1 MGQVDV
7 LCELLD
13 RISSGFCG
21 GLRGPGFMPTL
32 LKRAGD
38 EDYYIG
44 RQRGSSKV
52 DFSVFLP
59 AASCMGTVCPRKK
72 SRVDTSL
79 SLLESNLK
87 KDAKDPFS
95 ILPDECLFEI
105 FRCLPGPRDR
115 SICAGVSKRWLTL
128 QSSMHR
134 SEFKNTYKHFSKTL
148 GESHHGHSSN
158 TAQVTG
164 AADLG
169 QYSHED
175 LSEEE
180 FSEAA
185 GEEANV
191 MDIVV
196 GSKGTAERGMSK
208 KRPRWAP
215 GDLTRCLE
223 GKKATDIRLAAIAVC
238 TGGRGGLGK
247 LLIRGSISYR
257 GITNTG
263 LSAIGLGCPALK
275 VLSLWDCPLVGDSG
289 LAAIAKGC
297 KLLEKLDLSKCPWIG
312 DKGLESVA
320 VNCPNLLTLNLE
332 SCPQVGNK
340 SLKAIGQSCVRLQ
353 SLSINDCFLVSDEG
367 VLMILSNTKT
377 LMKLKLQ
384 ALRLTD
390 IILAA
395 VGNYGESLTDL
406 CLESLVNVT
415 EKGFMSMGNAM
426 GLQKLKHLS
435 VTACQGLTDASIE
448 VVGQSCLSLKQVSIR
463 KCESLTD
470 EGIRAFS
477 HVAISLENFR
487 IEECKSIS
495 FCGIIDVLSNCSGK
509 LKVLSLIK
517 CEGIKEST
525 FVTTPIPVCESL
537 KSLNIRY
544 CPGFGNGCLAMLGR
558 AFPQL
563 QHLDLSGLSGVSDD
577 GLLALLESSKTS
589 LVKVNLSGCVQVTD
603 WAIFAIANLC
613 GENLQTLI
621 LDGCRKVTDRSL
633 KVIADLCPA
642 LQDLDLAKCGITD
655 NGIVSLLSA
664 RQQAIQILSLSGC
677 MQITDKCLPFIV
689 KMGETLLG
697 LNLQHCSGLS
707 QTALDSVGAHLWQ
720 CDLLVS

>member
-1 MGQVDV
+1 MDRVVV
-7 LCELLD
+7 LCELFN
-13 RISSGFCG
+13 RIFSGFCW
-21 GLRGPGFMPTL
+21 GLRRFGYMPTL

-38 EDYYIG
+38 EDYYLG
-44 RQRGSSKV
+44 RQKGSRKV
-52 DFSVFLP
+52 DRSAFLP
-59 AASCMGTVCPRKK
+59 AAPCIGAVCPRKK
-72 SRVDTSL
+72 SRVDASQSL
-79 SLLESNLK
+79 GEPILNRDS
-87 KDAKDPFS
+87 KDLFG

-105 FRCLPGPRDR
+105 FRCLPGPRER
-115 SICAGVSKRWLTL
+115 SFCAGVSKRWLTL

-134 SEFKNTYKHFSKTL
+134 GEFKNTSKYFSKDF
-148 GESHHGHSSN
+148 GESTHGPSN
-158 TAQVTG
+158 NAAQLTEAVE
-164 AADLG
+164 LG
-169 QYSHED
+169 QDTYED
-175 LSEEE
+175 LCDED

-191 MDIVV
+191 MDIDV
-196 GSKGTAERGMSK
+196 GSKRTAVSGMSK
-208 KRPRWAP
+208 KQPRWVT
-215 GDLTRCLE
+215 GNLTRCLE

-238 TGGRGGLGK
+238 AGGHGGLGK
-247 LLIRGSISYR
+247 LLVRGSTLCR
-257 GITNTG
+257 GITNIG
-263 LSAIGLGCPALK
+263 LSAIGLGCPALR
-275 VLSLWDCPLVGDSG
+275 VLSLWNCPSVGDAG

-297 KLLEKLDLSKCPWIG
+297 KLLEKLDLCKCPWIG

-340 SLKAIGQSCVRLQ
+340 SLKEIGRNCVRLQ

-367 VLMILSNTKT
+367 VITILSNTKT

-384 ALRLTD
+384 ALRLTNTT
-390 IILAA
+390 LAA
-395 VGNYGESLTDL
+395 VGHYGKFLTDL
-406 CLESLVNVT
+406 SLENLFNVT
-415 EKGFMSMGNAM
+415 EKGFLSMGNTM

-435 VTACQGLTDASIE
+435 VTACRGLTDVSIE
-448 VVGQSCLSLKQVSIR
+448 VVGQSCINLKQVYIR

-470 EGIRAFS
+470 DGLRAFT
-477 HVAISLENFR
+477 HVAISLENFQ
-487 IEECKSIS
+487 IEECKLIS
-495 FCGIIDVLSNCSGK
+495 CCGLIDVLSNCSGK

-517 CEGIKEST
+517 CEGIKESSL
-525 FVTTPIPVCESL
+525 VTTSIPVCESL

-563 QHLDLSGLSGVSDD
+563 QQLDLSGLSGISDD
-577 GLLALLESSKTS
+577 GLLALLENSKTS

-603 WAIFAIANLC
+603 WAIFGIANLC

-633 KVIADLCPA
+633 KIIADLCPS

-677 MQITDKCLPFIV
+677 MQITDKCLPFIEN
-689 KMGETLLG
+689 MGETLLG

-707 QTALDSVGAHLWQ
+707 QRALDAVGAHLWW

>member
-1 MGQVDV
+1 MDQVV
-7 LCELLD
+7 LCERFS
-13 RISSGFCG
+13 RISAGFCW
-21 GLRGPGFMPTL
+21 GLRGLGFMPTL

-38 EDYYIG
+38 EDYYLG
-44 RQRGSSKV
+44 RQRGSNKM

-59 AASCMGTVCPRKK
+59 AAPCMGAVCSRKK
-72 SRVDTSL
+72 SRVDASQSL
-79 SLLESNLK
+79 GEPNLK
-87 KDAKDPFS
+87 RDSKDLFS

-105 FRCLPGPRDR
+105 FRRLPGSRDR

-134 SEFKNTYKHFSKTL
+134 SEFKNTSKPFSKVF
-148 GESHHGHSSN
+148 GESPHGHSNN
-158 TAQVTG
+158 TAQLTK
-164 AADLG
+164 AADLV
-169 QYSHED
+169 QDSYED
-175 LSEEE
+175 LCDED

-185 GEEANV
+185 GEQANV
-191 MDIVV
+191 MDIDD
-196 GSKGTAERGMSK
+196 GSKRTAERGMSK
-208 KRPRWAP
+208 KKPCWAT

-223 GKKATDIRLAAIAVC
+223 GKKATDNRLSAIAVC
-238 TGGRGGLGK
+238 TGGHGGLGK

-257 GITNTG
+257 GITNIG
-263 LSAIGLGCPALK
+263 LSAIGIGCPALRD
-275 VLSLWDCPLVGDSG
+275 LSLWNCPLVGDSG

-297 KLLEKLDLSKCPWIG
+297 KLLEKLDLCKCPWIG
-312 DKGLESVA
+312 DKGLESVSA
-320 VNCPNLLTLNLE
+320 NCPNLLTLNLE
-332 SCPQVGNK
+332 SCSQVGNK
-340 SLKAIGQSCVRLQ
+340 SLKAIGQNCVRLQ

-367 VLMILSNTKT
+367 VITILSNTKT

-390 IILAA
+390 ITLAA
-395 VGNYGESLTDL
+395 VGHYGKFLTDL
-406 CLESLVNVT
+406 WLESLPNVT
-415 EKGFMSMGNAM
+415 EKGFLTMGNTM
-426 GLQKLKHLS
+426 GLQKMKHLS
-435 VTACQGLTDASIE
+435 VTSCRGLTDVSIE

-470 EGIRAFS
+470 KGLRAFT
-477 HVAISLENFR
+477 HVAISLENFQ
-487 IEECKSIS
+487 IEECKLIS
-495 FCGIIDVLSNCSGK
+495 CCGLIDVLSNCSGK

-525 FVTTPIPVCESL
+525 LVTMPIPVCESL
-537 KSLNIRY
+537 KSLNIRH

-563 QHLDLSGLSGVSDD
+563 QQLDLSGLSRISDD

-603 WAIFAIANLC
+603 WAIFGIANLC

-677 MQITDKCLPFIV
+677 MQITDKCLPFIE

-707 QTALDSVGAHLWQ
+707 QMALDSVGAHLWQ

>member
-1 MGQVDV
+1 
-7 LCELLD
+7 
-13 RISSGFCG
+13 
-21 GLRGPGFMPTL
+21 MPTL
-32 LKRAGD
+32 LKRPGD
-38 EDYYIG
+38 GDYYLG
-44 RQRGSSKV
+44 YQRGSSKV
-52 DFSVFLP
+52 DFSVFVSATP
-59 AASCMGTVCPRKK
+59 FMGTVYPRKK
-72 SRVDTSL
+72 SRVDTSV
-79 SLLESNLK
+79 SLGERNLK
-87 KDAKDPFS
+87 KETKDLFG
-95 ILPDECLFEI
+95 ILPDECLIEI
-105 FRCLPGPRDR
+105 FRRLPGSRDR
-115 SICAGVSKRWLTL
+115 SVCAGVSRRWLML

-134 SEFKNTYKHFSKTL
+134 SEFKNTSKTSSKVL
-148 GESHHGHSSN
+148 GESPHGHSN
-158 TAQVTG
+158 NMAKVTEV
-164 AADLG
+164 ADLG
-169 QYSHED
+169 QDSYED
-175 LSEEE
+175 LCDED

-185 GEEANV
+185 GEEVNV
-191 MDIVV
+191 MDIDV

-208 KRPRWAP
+208 KQPLWAT

-223 GKKATDIRLAAIAVC
+223 GKKATDIRLSAIAVC
-238 TGGRGGLGK
+238 TGGHGGLGK
-247 LLIRGSISYR
+247 LLIRGSISSL
-257 GITNTG
+257 GITDIG
-263 LSAIGLGCPALK
+263 LRAIGLGCPGLR
-275 VLSLWDCPLVGDSG
+275 VLSLWDCPLVSDSG

-297 KLLEKLDLSKCPWIG
+297 KLLEKLDLCKCPWIG

-332 SCPQVGNK
+332 SCPQVGNR
-340 SLKAIGQSCVRLQ
+340 SLKAIGQNCVRLQ
-353 SLSINDCFLVSDEG
+353 SLSFNDCFLVSDEG
-367 VLMILSNTKT
+367 VIMMLSNART

-390 IILAA
+390 LTLAA
-395 VGNYGESLTDL
+395 IGHYGKSLTDL
-406 CLESLVNVT
+406 WLESLLNVT
-415 EKGFMSMGNAM
+415 EKGFLTMGNVM

-435 VTACQGLTDASIE
+435 VTACRGLTNASIE
-448 VVGQSCLSLKQVSIR
+448 TVGQSCLSLKQVSIR

-470 EGIRAFS
+470 EGLRAFTL
-477 HVAISLENFR
+477 VAISLENFR

-495 FCGIIDVLSNCSGK
+495 CYGLIDVLSNCSGK
-509 LKVLSLIK
+509 LRVLSLIK

-525 FVTTPIPVCESL
+525 FVTTSIPVCESL

-563 QHLDLSGLSGVSDD
+563 QELDLSGLVGVSDD

-613 GENLQTLI
+613 GENLQTLT

-677 MQITDKCLPFIV
+677 MRITDKCLPFIE

-707 QTALDSVGAHLWQ
+707 RTALDSVGAHLWR